1 MNGSVVLSHSV
12 TETMNRFQDVARS
25 RALRLCFI
33 RVKTCVDGGIF
44 KETILTWY
52 FVWLGNT
59 FGRSENDNDDD
70 DDDKQN
76 ENNFVNPAYRFI
88 D

>member
-1 MNGSVVLSHSV
+1 M
-12 TETMNRFQDVARS
+12 
-25 RALRLCFI
+25 
-33 RVKTCVDGGIF
+33 DGGIF

-88 D
+88 DWRRSTARERLRHLGPGRAGS